1 MTDFATLLAQGHAW
15 LFIPSALVLGALHGL
30 EPGHSKT
37 MMAAFIVAVRGTVG
51 QAILLGLSAT
61 FSHTLVVWA
70 VALAGLYFGRNLN
83 METSEP
89 WFQLASAAIIL
100 GVALWMLWRT
110 WSDSRAWRKA
120 HAGHDH
126 GGHGH
131 SHGHDHPHD
140 HDHHDHDHAHHHDHG
155 HSHAH
160 DHPHGAAH
168 AYEDAHERAH
178 AADIAQRFQ
187 GRTATTGQIVLF
199 GLTGGLIPCPA
210 SITVLLLCLQLK
222 QVALGVVL
230 VLCFSIG
237 LAVTMV
243 SVGVGAAL
251 AARHAEKRWGSAFE
265 AFARRAPYVSSG
277 LIIVLGLALGGQ
289 AIHALLR

>member
-1 MTDFATLLAQGHAW
+1 M
-15 LFIPSALVLGALHGL
+15 
-30 EPGHSKT
+30 
-37 MMAAFIVAVRGTVG
+37 
-51 QAILLGLSAT
+51 
-61 FSHTLVVWA
+61 
-70 VALAGLYFGRNLN
+70 
-83 METSEP
+83 
-89 WFQLASAAIIL
+89 
-100 GVALWMLWRT
+100 
-110 WSDSRAWRKA
+110 
-120 HAGHDH
+120 
-126 GGHGH
+126 
-131 SHGHDHPHD
+131 
-140 HDHHDHDHAHHHDHG
+140 
-155 HSHAH
+155 
-160 DHPHGAAH
+160 
-168 AYEDAHERAH
+168 
-178 AADIAQRFQ
+178 
-187 GRTATTGQIVLF
+187 LF